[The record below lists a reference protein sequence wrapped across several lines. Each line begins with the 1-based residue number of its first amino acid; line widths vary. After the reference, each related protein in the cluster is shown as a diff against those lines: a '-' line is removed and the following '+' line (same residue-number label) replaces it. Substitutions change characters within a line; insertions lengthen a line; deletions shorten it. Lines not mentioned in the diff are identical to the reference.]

1 MLTVLPNFL
10 MRGSTRERWLELCE
24 SAAAE
29 TDAKRFMAIVEEI
42 IGLLEEKERRVIVA
56 TDDGARHIF
65 QIPVRLSGTT
75 VMKKKRKRLHGIVK
89 KIIKPIALN
98 EPEKAEISVEEADDL
113 YREIRVENVLTDE
126 NNENVSL
133 KPGAAVDIVL
143 EADTDATTK
152 KPD

>member
-1 MLTVLPNFL
+1 
-10 MRGSTRERWLELCE
+10 LCE

-65 QIPVRLSGTT
+65 QIPVRLSGAT

-113 YREIRVENVLTDE
+113 YREIRVENVFTDE
-126 NNENVSL
+126 SDEKVSL
-133 KPGAAVDIVL
+133 KPGAEVDIVL
-143 EADTDATTK
+143 EADSDATTK